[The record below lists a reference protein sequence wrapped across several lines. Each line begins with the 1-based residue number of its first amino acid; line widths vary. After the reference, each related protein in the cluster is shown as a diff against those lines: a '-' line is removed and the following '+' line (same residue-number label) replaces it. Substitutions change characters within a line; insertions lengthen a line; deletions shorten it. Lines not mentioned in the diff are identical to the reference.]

1 LSTRG
6 ESIAGTPA
14 KSGWTERN
22 PIAVRPHT
30 MLSRTAESLY
40 WLARYTERAENLAR
54 ILDVTLRM
62 AGLLPRGEGAS
73 SEWHSTIVAA
83 GCADGFYAKHE
94 EATAD
99 AVIHYITCDPD
110 NPSSIL
116 CCIEI
121 ARRNSRAV
129 RTALTTDMWEAVN
142 GTWLEARALQSNA
155 FTTESVH
162 RFLDWVKERSR
173 QFDGAVVGTMLRND
187 ACWFT
192 RLGTFVERADNT
204 ARLLDVKYHV
214 LLPDYESVGGAVDYH
229 QWAAILRSMSALRS
243 YHWVY
248 RDRIKPWLIA
258 ELLILRPETPRSL
271 INCLS
276 EIMLHLDLLAQSYGR
291 RNECHRLAGQMHA
304 RLRYERI
311 DQIFQSGLH
320 EFLTEFINANIEL
333 GNEISRQYLS

>member
-1 LSTRG
+1 
-6 ESIAGTPA
+6 
-14 KSGWTERN
+14 
-22 PIAVRPHT
+22 

-40 WLARYTERAENLAR
+40 WLARYTERAENMAR
-54 ILDVTLRM
+54 LLDITLRM
-62 AGLLPRGEGAS
+62 AGLFPREAAGT

-83 GCADGFYAKHE
+83 GCSDGFYAKYS
-94 EATAD
+94 EATRD
-99 AVIHYITCDPD
+99 TVIDYMTRDPD

-116 CCIEI
+116 SCIET

-129 RTALTTDMWEAVN
+129 RTALTADMWEAVN
-142 GTWLEARALQSNA
+142 GTWLEARALGHKD
-155 FTTESVH
+155 FETESVH

-173 QFDGAVVGTMLRND
+173 LFDGTVVGTMMRND

-192 RLGTFVERADNT
+192 RLGTFIERADST

-214 LLPDYESVGGAVDYH
+214 LLPEYESVGGAADYH
-229 QWAAILRSMSALRS
+229 QWAAILRSVSALRA

-271 INCLS
+271 ISCLS
-276 EIMLHLDLLAQSYGR
+276 EIMGHLDLLAQTYGR

-304 RLRYERI
+304 KLRFERV

-320 EFLTEFINANIEL
+320 EFLIGFIDGNVEL
-333 GNEISRQYLS
+333 GDEISRQYLS